1 MSKRSNV
8 HDALTPLLGRG
19 RELEELERLLERR
32 FVVLWGPAGVGK
44 SRLAL
49 ALAAEASPSRFAGG
63 IWWLDVADCSDAADV
78 CRKLSGL
85 LQEPASEAPLDARDD
100 PRILQTR
107 LGESAPTLLV
117 FDNAESLLIEMVP
130 LLERWLAANGGLHCL
145 VTSRQRL
152 RCNAATTFAVEP
164 LSEPDAALLFEARVS
179 QVLGHASSL
188 DPISVTELMQRL
200 DCLPLAIELAAATI
214 GSLQPSELL
223 ARLEPS
229 LQLLQHG
236 QHTASVRAASM
247 RDALASSWASL
258 PPSQQL
264 ALMSYAHY
272 RGEFELAE
280 AEAITADASPVAAL
294 TLITLWERAWLQTR
308 SVDGQTRYRF
318 YRAAGEFARE
328 RLQRHPDGASL
339 TLVFER
345 ALLRQA
351 RTHLK
356 DDSTFAAIRW
366 LGRNAETTFAV
377 ARAATERGDA
387 ETAAWALL
395 ATSHAANLQGPLAP
409 ALDLAQRLDVTQ
421 LTDPELASRS
431 LCARGKLLARSGRPS
446 EARALFEQALARAAE
461 LPAPGALCAQLSLEL
476 GNLCRHQAEPD
487 ATARWFEAAAEL
499 IERHDLGKSR
509 VRLLAT
515 RAGFA
520 HEQGELEH
528 ARNLFEAALQGAR
541 ALEMPLTETTLLQNL
556 GILELEIGR
565 KDIAGDCFREALSGH
580 QRLAHRRFEGIAE
593 YDLACLALEAD
604 APVEARARL
613 QRAVHLA
620 AEVGDR
626 REWGLSSALLAVC
639 DGLLGATAA
648 AERRMND
655 AAEVLGALRQPSL
668 LLAVDW
674 HRTHLQLT
682 RALYAFERGD
692 AESFAVGLE
701 TVGALLDRG
710 REPDASNAGN
720 AQTSRAAAEG
730 DEVRFARRLVRQ
742 RHATLAHWQERAF
755 VALDGAWF
763 QVGLGTRVNLRQNSA
778 LQAVLRLLV
787 EQRMQAP
794 QSPVPIHVLI
804 RAGWPEQK
812 TVTQTGKNRLHVAI
826 ATLRK
831 SGLDAHLVHSAGGYS
846 LVNTLVWSAPGS
858 RAGGPDA
865 AQP

>member
-8 HDALTPLLGRG
+8 QDALTPLLGRS

-32 FVVLWGPAGVGK
+32 FLVLWGPAGVGK

-63 IWWLDVADCSDAADV
+63 IWWLDLAACRDTADV
-78 CRKLSGL
+78 CRKLSAL
-85 LQEPASEAPLDARDD
+85 LQESVSSVPLHEDLRTVET
-100 PRILQTR
+100 Q
-107 LGESAPTLLV
+107 LGKAATTLLV
-117 FDNAESLLIEMVP
+117 LDNAEPLLLEMVP
-130 LLERWLAANGGLHCL
+130 LLERWLASNGGLHCL

-164 LSEPDAALLFEARVS
+164 LSEPQASLLFEARVS
-179 QVLGHASSL
+179 QVLGHAGHF

-236 QHTASVRAASM
+236 QHTASLRASSM

-258 PPSQQL
+258 SQSQQL
-264 ALMSYAHY
+264 ALMSYANH

-280 AEAITADASPVAAL
+280 AEAITAEASPAAAL
-294 TLITLWERAWLQTR
+294 TLITLWEQAWLKTR

-318 YRAAGEFARE
+318 YRAAGELARE
-328 RLQRHPDGASL
+328 RLQAHPSGSKL
-339 TLVFER
+339 TREFER
-345 ALLRQA
+345 ALLGQA
-351 RTHLK
+351 RTHSK

-421 LTDPELASRS
+421 LADPELASRS

-446 EARALFEQALARAAE
+446 EARAAFEQALARAAE
-461 LPAPGALCAQLSLEL
+461 LPEPGVMCAQVSLEI
-476 GNLCRHQAEPD
+476 GNLCRHQGDPD
-487 ATARWFEAAAEL
+487 ATARWFATAAEL

-528 ARNLFEAALQGAR
+528 ARQLFEAALQGAR

-565 KDIAGDCFREALSGH
+565 KDMAGDCFREALLGH
-580 QRLAHRRFEGIAE
+580 QRLGHRRFEGIAE
-593 YDLACLALEAD
+593 YDLGCLALEAD
-604 APVEARARL
+604 APAEAQARL

-639 DGLLGATAA
+639 DGLLGATAD
-648 AERRMND
+648 AEQRMND
-655 AAEVLGALRQPSL
+655 AAQVLAALRQPSL

-692 AESFAVGLE
+692 AESFATGLE
-701 TVGALLDRG
+701 TVAALLARG
-710 REPDASNAGN
+710 HEPEASNAGSE
-720 AQTSRAAAEG
+720 QTSRAAAEG
-730 DEVRFARRLVRQ
+730 DEVRFARQLVHQ

-763 QVGLGTRVNLRQNSA
+763 QVGVSARVNLRQKSA
-778 LQAVLRLLV
+778 LQAVLRVLV
-787 EQRMQAP
+787 QQRVQSP
-794 QSPVPIHVLI
+794 QTPVPIYALI